1 MSQNYFR
8 FNTEVQFEVEKDSTS
23 KSYHERQNFSHHYKK
38 ILIRKKLTRIAVVI
52 LIVSLISCLFYIAD
66 IKLFPFVFK
75 TSKLT
80 SSLISSTTL
89 SDKIFP
95 RLSMNRNQSN
105 LEIIYKAS
113 VHGDSYDDFLTKVD
127 STQPLVVLFQTDDNR
142 IFGAY
147 LNQFLKQGQNELNI
161 DAVIFSF
168 ESGISYYIMKRT
180 IEIDDVYFMKIGE
193 HFEVSNGCISKHRTS
208 IVKMPFTIKE
218 EQLPNRP
225 DKEVYIKEIEAFK
238 VKK

>member
-8 FNTEVQFEVEKDSTS
+8 FNAEVQFEMEKDSKS
-23 KSYHERQNFSHHYKK
+23 NSYHEHQKFSHHYKK
-38 ILIRKKLTRIAVVI
+38 ILIRKKLTRIAVII
-52 LIVSLISCLFYIAD
+52 LIISLISCLFYIAD
-66 IKLFPFVFK
+66 IKLFPFVFN

-80 SSLISSTTL
+80 SSLL
-89 SDKIFP
+89 SFNDKIFP
-95 RLSMNRNQSN
+95 KLSMNRNQSN

-113 VHGDSYDDFLTKVD
+113 VHGDSYEDFLSKVD

-142 IFGAY
+142 LFGAY
-147 LNQFLKQGQNELNI
+147 LNQSLKQGQDELNI
-161 DAVIFSF
+161 QAVIFSC

-180 IEIDDVYFMKIGE
+180 IEIDDVYFMKIGD

-218 EQLPNRP
+218 EQTPNRP